1 MDTSFQINNNE
12 PVNQQIY
19 RVLRKDIV
27 ECNIP
32 PGKLLSEK
40 EISVRFD
47 VSRQP
52 VREAFIKLAEA
63 GLVQIMPQRGTFV
76 MKISEQRVA
85 DARFIRQALECAIAR
100 RAAEMVTE
108 EQLLTLEH
116 NLRRQEL
123 AAQNDQVREFL
134 SLDDSFHQLLTQI
147 ANCPLAWETIESI
160 KATMDRVRF
169 LSLSQVSPPLSLI
182 QQHYLIFSA
191 LKARDPDA
199 AEKAI
204 REHLQEM
211 IYSITPIAQQNSD
224 WFEHA

>member
-1 MDTSFQINNNE
+1 MDTSFQINNSE

-85 DARFIRQALECAIAR
+85 DARFIRQALECAIVR
-100 RAAEMVTE
+100 RAAEMVTD

-123 AAQNDQVREFL
+123 AAQNEQVREFL

-169 LSLSQVSPPLSLI
+169 LSLSQVSPPPSLI

>member
-63 GLVQIMPQRGTFV
+63 GLVQILPQRGTFV

-85 DARFIRQALECAIAR
+85 DARFIRQALECAIVR

-169 LSLSQVSPPLSLI
+169 LSLSQVSPPPSLI

-224 WFEHA
+224 WFEHT

>member
-85 DARFIRQALECAIAR
+85 DARFIRQALECAIVR

-123 AAQNDQVREFL
+123 AAQNEQVREFL
-134 SLDDSFHQLLTQI
+134 SLDDSFHQLLTHI

-169 LSLSQVSPPLSLI
+169 LSLSQVSPPPSLI

>member
-63 GLVQIMPQRGTFV
+63 GLVQILPQRGTFV

-85 DARFIRQALECAIAR
+85 DARFIRQALECAIVR

-123 AAQNDQVREFL
+123 AAQNEQVREFL

>member
-63 GLVQIMPQRGTFV
+63 GLVQILPQRGTFV

-85 DARFIRQALECAIAR
+85 DARFIRQALECAIVR

-123 AAQNDQVREFL
+123 AAQNEQVREFL

-182 QQHYLIFSA
+182 QQHYVIFSA

>member
-1 MDTSFQINNNE
+1 MDISFQINNNE

-19 RVLRKDIV
+19 RILRKDIV

-32 PGKLLSEK
+32 PGKFLSEK

-63 GLVQIMPQRGTFV
+63 GLVQILPQRGTFV

-85 DARFIRQALECAIAR
+85 DARFIRQALECAIVR
-100 RAAEMVTE
+100 RAAEMVTD

-116 NLRRQEL
+116 NLHRQEL
-123 AAQNDQVREFL
+123 AAQNEQVREFL
-134 SLDDSFHQLLTQI
+134 SLDDNFHQLLTQI
-147 ANCPLAWETIESI
+147 ANCSLAWETIESI

-169 LSLSQVSPPLSLI
+169 LSLSQVSPPPSLI
-182 QQHYLIFSA
+182 QQHYLIFNA

-211 IYSITPIAQQNSD
+211 IYSITPIVQQNSD

>member
-85 DARFIRQALECAIAR
+85 DARFIRQALECAIVR

-108 EQLLTLEH
+108 EHLLTLGH

-123 AAQNDQVREFL
+123 AAQNEQVREFL

-169 LSLSQVSPPLSLI
+169 LSLSQVSPPSSLI
-182 QQHYLIFSA
+182 QQHYLIFNA

>member
-1 MDTSFQINNNE
+1 MDISFQLNNNE

-19 RVLRKDIV
+19 RILRKDIV
-27 ECNIP
+27 ECTIP

-40 EISVRFD
+40 EIALRFN

-63 GLVQIMPQRGTFV
+63 GLVQILPQRGTFV
-76 MKISEQRVA
+76 MKISEQRVS

-116 NLRRQEL
+116 NLRSQEL
-123 AAQNDQVREFL
+123 AAQNDRVNEFL
-134 SLDDSFHQLLTQI
+134 SLDDNFHQLLTQI
-147 ANCPLAWETIESI
+147 ANCSLAWETIESI

-169 LSLSQVSPPLSLI
+169 LSLSQVSPPASLI
-182 QQHYLIFSA
+182 QQHYLIFNA
-191 LKARDPDA
+191 LKAHDPNA
-199 AEKAI
+199 AEKAT
-204 REHLQEM
+204 REHLQEI
-211 IYSITPIAQQNSD
+211 IYSITPIAKQNNH
-224 WFEHA
+224 WFEYA